1 MTVSD
6 PIADLIVRIKNGIAA
21 EHKYVDCPLSKQKV
35 ALLSVLK
42 ELGFINDFII
52 NEELRLLRV
61 YLRYGMNRH
70 SRISTLRRLSSPGRR
85 LYVTADTIPYVKNRK
100 GDVIVST
107 SQGVISGSEARKRR
121 IGGEIICSVS

>member
-21 EHKYVDCPLSKQKV
+21 VHKYVDCPLSKQKV
-35 ALLSVLK
+35 AILTVLK
-42 ELGFINDFII
+42 DLGYINDFII

-61 YLRYGMNRH
+61 YIRYGANRK
-70 SRISTLRRLSSPGRR
+70 SRISAFRRLSSPGRR
-85 LYVTADTIPYVKNRK
+85 LYVTADSIPYIKNRK
-100 GDVIVST
+100 GEVLLST
-107 SQGVISGSEARKRR
+107 SSGVICGTEARNKR

>member
-35 ALLSVLK
+35 AILSVLK

-52 NEELRLLRV
+52 NEELTAKLFVVSHDAR
-61 YLRYGMNRH
+61 
-70 SRISTLRRLSSPGRR
+70 SPCLS
-85 LYVTADTIPYVKNRK
+85 
-100 GDVIVST
+100 
-107 SQGVISGSEARKRR
+107 
-121 IGGEIICSVS
+121 